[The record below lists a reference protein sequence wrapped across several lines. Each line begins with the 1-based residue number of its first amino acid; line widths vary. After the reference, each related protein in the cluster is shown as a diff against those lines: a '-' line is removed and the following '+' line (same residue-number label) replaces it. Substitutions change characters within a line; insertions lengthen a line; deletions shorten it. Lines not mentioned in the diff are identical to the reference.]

1 MWVLLFFLN
10 CQLLSTNLS
19 KVILWKHILSGCHL
33 PALSSTCCT
42 LNMIFPLPP
51 VETLQSSALTTS
63 SLPSFYTADNLRS
76 PGLLGFFCFVLFG
89 FCCCFFSVWFWF
101 FFIYPFQLRCK
112 ALACPMCFLRSL
124 ISSNPTVQK
133 STLHILSVDNA
144 TGSLRSKSWM
154 PWSVQSFMVSRPGS
168 FSPLNPILYRNNL
181 STNTV

>member
-10 CQLLSTNLS
+10 CQLLSNNLS
-19 KVILWKHILSGCHL
+19 NTSLAAAISQLS
-33 PALSSTCCT
+33 ALLAAPSTWSS
-42 LNMIFPLPP
+42 PYRQQP
-51 VETLQSSALTTS
+51 VETPQSSALTTS

-89 FCCCFFSVWFWF
+89 FCCCFFSVWFCF
-101 FFIYPFQLRCK
+101 FFIYRLQLRCK
-112 ALACPMCFLRSL
+112 ALACPICFFRCL

-133 STLHILSVDNA
+133 STLHILSVGNA